1 VATAGT
7 DRVERYGRLARLLHA
22 AVYVPTIALL
32 ATGLWLLGG
41 QEGHPSI
48 LSRATG
54 IADTQLHIWLGW
66 ALTAVVVLGLL
77 AGLRAIPTFLRESVR
92 HDRGDGRWFLRW
104 PKAVF
109 TGRFARHEGK
119 WDPGQRIANLVIV
132 VGLVVLIATGVGLVM
147 LHGGPTFSVMA
158 KIHKWTAIAIM
169 PVLLGHVLIAAGV
182 LPGYKGVWRSMHLG
196 GRLKKET
203 ADRVWPAWVEIPI
216 HECMEPPNQPDAP
229 QLSSSSDT
237 ANKAP

>member
-1 VATAGT
+1 MATAGT
-7 DRVERYGRLARLLHA
+7 DRVERYGRPARWLHA
-22 AVYVPTIALL
+22 VVYLPTIALL

-54 IADTQLHIWLGW
+54 VADTRLHIWLGW
-66 ALTAVVVLGLL
+66 ALAAVVVLGLA
-77 AGLRAIPTFLRESVR
+77 AGIRAIPKFLRETVR
-92 HDRGDGRWFLRW
+92 RDHGDGRWFLRW

-132 VGLVVLIATGVGLVM
+132 VGLLVLIVTGGGLAT

-158 KIHKWTAIAIM
+158 KVHKWTAILLA
-169 PVLLGHVLIAAGV
+169 PVLIGHIVIAAGI

-196 GRLKKET
+196 GRLKRET
-203 ADRVWPAWVEIPI
+203 AERVWPAWGES
-216 HECMEPPNQPDAP
+216 
-229 QLSSSSDT
+229 LSPSAVPLNDRIDEATST
-237 ANKAP
+237 AESAGKAS